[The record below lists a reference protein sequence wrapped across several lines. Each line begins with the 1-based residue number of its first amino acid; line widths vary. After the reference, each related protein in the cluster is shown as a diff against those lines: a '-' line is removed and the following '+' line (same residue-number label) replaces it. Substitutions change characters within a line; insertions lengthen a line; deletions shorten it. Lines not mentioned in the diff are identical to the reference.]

1 MFASWDIP
9 QTMVSPRTLGAMS
22 THDLRSL
29 TQHFERPALGV
40 NDWSNLKRPTMD
52 SRKNLARHFLRGTVA
67 AAIGLMAAAGANAQA
82 NRVPID
88 GHLPAGALAS
98 SWDNYYYVCR
108 GTDPACYHDWI
119 GQSARTNKVLIV
131 TRTTGPR
138 HAALGNKLGTGL
150 NPTRDATNVALNSLV
165 AWLAAAGVTADWTE
179 DVTRISG
186 SYKAWVFLSTS
197 GDMLQKHGTANS
209 TGAVDTT
216 TSAFLDAAKVNLR
229 QYMRAGGGFVAI
241 HNALGTEH
249 NWPYY
254 EGLLGNTNGYDT
266 AGYQMGAVNIVGS
279 ADSATAGLPASWS
292 MQDEFTNL
300 MPFPTNVKFL
310 ATVDESTLANKRTV
324 HPGHGSFHPVAWCQY
339 YDGGRVFATTLGH
352 DTSAWSPG
360 NDQFKTLVVN
370 GIKSAMGLTPF
381 CAK

>member
-1 MFASWDIP
+1 
-9 QTMVSPRTLGAMS
+9 
-22 THDLRSL
+22 
-29 TQHFERPALGV
+29 
-40 NDWSNLKRPTMD
+40 MD
-52 SRKNLARHFLRGTVA
+52 SKKSFARHAIRGAVA
-67 AAIGLMAAAGANAQA
+67 AAIGLVAAAGASAQA
-82 NRVPID
+82 NRIPID

-98 SWDNYYYVCR
+98 SWDNFYYVCR
-108 GTDPACYHDWI
+108 GMDPACYHDWI
-119 GQSARTNKVLIV
+119 GQAARTNRVLIV
-131 TRTTGPR
+131 SRTTGPR
-138 HAALGNKLGTGL
+138 HAALGNKLAAGL
-150 NPTRDATNVALNSLV
+150 NPARDASNVALNSLI

-186 SYKAWVFLSTS
+186 SYKAWVFLDTS

-216 TSAFLDAAKVNLR
+216 TGAFLDAAKVNLR

-241 HNALGTEH
+241 HSAVGTEH

-266 AGYQMGAVNIVGS
+266 AGYQMGAVNVVGS
-279 ADSATAGLPASWS
+279 ADSATAGLANWT

-300 MPFPTNVKFL
+300 APYPTNVKFL
-310 ATVDESTLANKRTV
+310 ATVDESTLAVKRTV

-352 DTSAWSPG
+352 DVSAWSPG
-360 NDQFKTLVVN
+360 NAQFQSLVVN
-370 GIKSAMGLTPF
+370 GIKSAAGLTPF
-381 CAK
+381 CTR